1 MSGWRPL
8 VLGLGVVAVAIVL
21 VALGSGLPSS
31 LPAASPPTTT
41 GRTPTAASSASVGLD
56 PAPTPQPL
64 PTIAPTTSATA
75 SPTVTQTARPTAA
88 PTPTAPAAAS
98 GVTLVGAGDI
108 ASCDSN
114 GDEKTAA
121 LLDGIEGTVFTAGDN
136 VYDDGTAAEFEEC
149 YGPSWGQHRQRT
161 RPAPGNHDFHT
172 ADGKPYFD
180 YFGTRAGDPGVG
192 YYAYDLGSWRIY
204 ALNSNCAAIG
214 GCSPG
219 SAEETWLRA
228 DLAAH
233 PRACALA
240 YWHHPLFSSAEH
252 GNNPIVRPLFRAL
265 YEAGA
270 ELVLAGHDH
279 TYERFGSQAPN
290 GDADP
295 TTGIVEIVVG
305 TGGRSHYGFPTVLPN
320 SLVRNGTTYGV
331 LKLTLGE
338 GSYAFEFVPVAG
350 KTFSDSGSGS
360 CH

>member
-8 VLGLGVVAVAIVL
+8 VLGLGVVAMAVVL
-21 VALGSGLPSS
+21 VVFGGGLPSS
-31 LPAASPPTTT
+31 GPAASVPPTS
-41 GRTPTAASSASVGLD
+41 G
-56 PAPTPQPL
+56 PTPS
-64 PTIAPTTSATA
+64 TVS
-75 SPTVTQTARPTAA
+75 SSSVVGPTVTPSTAPVPTTEPTPSPAATPAARPT
-88 PTPTAPAAAS
+88 PTPNPTSPPAPA

-108 ASCDSN
+108 ASCNSK

-121 LLDGIEGTVFTAGDN
+121 LLDGIEGTIFTTGDN
-136 VYDDGTAAEFEEC
+136 VYDDGTAAEFATC
-149 YGPSWGQHRQRT
+149 YDPSWGRHRERT

-172 ADGKPYFD
+172 AGGKPYFD
-180 YFGTRAGDPGVG
+180 YFGDLAGEPGAG
-192 YYAYDLGSWRIY
+192 YYAYDLGTWRIY

-214 GCSPG
+214 GCAAG
-219 SAEETWLRA
+219 SAQQTWLRA

-233 PRACALA
+233 PRACVLA

-265 YEAGA
+265 YKAGA
-270 ELVLAGHDH
+270 ELVLGGHDH
-279 TYERFGSQAPN
+279 TYERFAPQAPN

-295 TTGIVEIVVG
+295 TGGIVEIVVG
-305 TGGRSHYGFPTVLPN
+305 TGGRSHYGFPGVLPN

-338 GSYAFEFVPVAG
+338 GNYTFEFVPVAG
-350 KTFSDSGSGS
+350 KSFSDSGSGT

>member
-1 MSGWRPL
+1 MTL
-8 VLGLGVVAVAIVL
+8 LAV
-21 VALGSGLPSS
+21 
-31 LPAASPPTTT
+31 
-41 GRTPTAASSASVGLD
+41 
-56 PAPTPQPL
+56 
-64 PTIAPTTSATA
+64 
-75 SPTVTQTARPTAA
+75 
-88 PTPTAPAAAS
+88 
-98 GVTLVGAGDI
+98 GDI
-108 ASCDSN
+108 ANCARSEDEAVAGVA
-114 GDEKTAA
+114 GDLLAGTTAA
-121 LLDGIEGTVFTAGDN
+121 DHRLALLGDIAYPDGSA
-136 VYDDGTAAEFEEC
+136 DDYANCFL
-149 YGPSWGQHRQRT
+149 
-161 RPAPGNHDFHT
+161 PAWNELLPWVSPTPGNHDYHT

-180 YFGTRAGDPGVG
+180 YFGARAGDRGAG

-214 GCSPG
+214 GCSTG
-219 SAEETWLRA
+219 SAQEAWLRA

-233 PRACALA
+233 PRACVLA

-252 GNNPIVRPLFRAL
+252 GNNQIVRPLFRAL

-279 TYERFGSQAPN
+279 TYERFAPQAPN

-295 TTGIVEIVVG
+295 TAGIVEIVVG
-305 TGGRSHYGFPTVLPN
+305 TGGRSHYGFPGILPN

-350 KTFSDSGSGS
+350 RTFSDSGSGS